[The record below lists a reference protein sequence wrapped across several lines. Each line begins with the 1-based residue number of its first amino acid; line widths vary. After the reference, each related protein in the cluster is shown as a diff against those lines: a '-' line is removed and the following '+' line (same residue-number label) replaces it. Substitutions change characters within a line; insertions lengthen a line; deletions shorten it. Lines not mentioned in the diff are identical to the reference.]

1 MLTIKKEDGFK
12 DERYISLPIANL
24 PTYLNHPL
32 VNHTYVTELGFY
44 PSAKYHFRERF
55 EGSNET
61 IMIYCLEGEGTL
73 EFKENKIIHMNRGSF
88 FCIPKNTFH
97 RYYANSENPWSILWL
112 HFNSSLTEHFPID
125 SLTLMDFSSPEKND
139 LLQRHFIDLFNI
151 AEKDYSLGNMICI
164 TQLLT
169 LILTEAY
176 LLEDGSSYDKQNQYL
191 TRCIHY
197 MNEHIDRD
205 VSLDELADYLT
216 ISPSYLSRIFRKHT
230 EKSPIHFFIQLKM
243 NQACKYLEL
252 TDLKIYEIAKKV
264 GYPDPYYFSRIFKRT
279 IGTSPKAYRADHF
292 KRNIFIEEK
301 K

>member
-1 MLTIKKEDGFK
+1 MLTIKKEDGFR
-12 DERYISLPIANL
+12 DERYIALPIANL

-55 EGSNET
+55 EGTKEI
-61 IMIYCLEGEGTL
+61 IMIYCLDGQGTI
-73 EFKENKIIHMNRGSF
+73 EFKNQRKIEMARGKF
-88 FCIPKNTFH
+88 LCIPKNTFH
-97 RYYANSENPWSILWL
+97 RYYANSDNPWSILWL
-112 HFNSSLTEHFPID
+112 HFHSSLEEHFPIRD
-125 SLTLMDFSSPEKND
+125 LILMDFSSPEKNH

-151 AEKDYSLGNMICI
+151 AEKDYTLGNMICM

-176 LLEDGSSYDKQNQYL
+176 LLEDGLSYDKQNQYL

-197 MNEHIDRD
+197 MNEHIDQD
-205 VSLDELADYLT
+205 VSLNEFSSYLA
-216 ISPSYLSRIFRKHT
+216 ISPSYLSTIFRKYT

-243 NQACKYLEL
+243 DQACKYLEL

-264 GYPDPYYFSRIFKRT
+264 GYTDPYYFSRIFKRT
-279 IGTSPKAYRADHF
+279 IGFPPKDYRENHL
-292 KRNIFIEEK
+292 KRNIFIE
-301 K
+301 